1 MPTVAVSVAVDFLV
15 ALLQNAQQISQLIQT
30 AQASGSTTLP
40 AEAWNAILSADDA
53 AEGSLAAAIAKAI
66 QTP

>member
-1 MPTVAVSVAVDFLV
+1 MVPVSVGIDLLV

-40 AEAWNAILSADDA
+40 ADAWNSIISADDA
-53 AEGSLAAAIAKAI
+53 AEGSLAAAIAKAT
-66 QTP
+66 QVP